1 MAEDHGQRAKHRK
14 RHRGEEQDAMLEF
27 AVKIRRKRH
36 GGCDRQ
42 QVDGGDPLHSS
53 SVHVEFPHELWE
65 QHRHHGFGED
75 ADEGERADRHD
86 GADEFTADPLIIRVR
101 RRMRRSPALR
111 RILRIVLIHRIRC
124 PACLHVPTNV
134 AFHRGLNP
142 IMIRCFSMR
151 LEYKVCQPAY
161 TYAHSNAAHKADVPY
176 QYRIAKCTV

>member
-27 AVKIRRKRH
+27 AVKIRRQRH

-86 GADEFTADPLIIRVR
+86 GADEFAGNAFVHSLVCERPRAADIIHGCRMLFFHISLSAHFFR
-101 RRMRRSPALR
+101 RPCAMPFPTRTNTHQTSCARR
-111 RILRIVLIHRIRC
+111 
-124 PACLHVPTNV
+124 
-134 AFHRGLNP
+134 
-142 IMIRCFSMR
+142 
-151 LEYKVCQPAY
+151 
-161 TYAHSNAAHKADVPY
+161 
-176 QYRIAKCTV
+176 

>member
-27 AVKIRRKRH
+27 AVKIRRQRH

-42 QVDGGDPLHSS
+42 QIDGGDPLHSS

-86 GADEFTADPLIIRVR
+86 GADEFAGNAFVR
-101 RRMRRSPALR
+101 RFLRPCATPRLTHGPCKASRRQPQR
-111 RILRIVLIHRIRC
+111 RILAEPLTQCLQEMNIRRCAGRNGRHRYR
-124 PACLHVPTNV
+124 PLRAESSES
-134 AFHRGLNP
+134 AP
-142 IMIRCFSMR
+142 IS
-151 LEYKVCQPAY
+151 A
-161 TYAHSNAAHKADVPY
+161 
-176 QYRIAKCTV
+176 

>member
-27 AVKIRRKRH
+27 AVKIRRQRH

-75 ADEGERADRHD
+75 ADEGKRADRHD
-86 GADEFTADPLIIRVR
+86 GADEFAGNAFVRRFLDVFAIVPIVMVGGFERCIPFFHNHFPRTFSCGHVR
-101 RRMRRSPALR
+101 RR
-111 RILRIVLIHRIRC
+111 
-124 PACLHVPTNV
+124 
-134 AFHRGLNP
+134 
-142 IMIRCFSMR
+142 
-151 LEYKVCQPAY
+151 
-161 TYAHSNAAHKADVPY
+161 D
-176 QYRIAKCTV
+176 

>member
-27 AVKIRRKRH
+27 AVKIRRQRH

-86 GADEFTADPLIIRVR
+86 GADEFAGNAFVR
-101 RRMRRSPALR
+101 RSFIITFRALFPAAMCDAAIDAWALQSKQASTPAKNSSGTPDPMPAGNEHQALR
-111 RILRIVLIHRIRC
+111 WPERPSPLSSSSCRIFRIRSN
-124 PACLHVPTNV
+124 L
-134 AFHRGLNP
+134 GLTS
-142 IMIRCFSMR
+142 CS
-151 LEYKVCQPAY
+151 
-161 TYAHSNAAHKADVPY
+161 
-176 QYRIAKCTV
+176 